1 MNLIKLKPI
10 VLFAT
15 VGFIASCAPQN
26 KETQSIST
34 DGKVTSNVIYGSDG
48 RLDVYQLTDDRLKK
62 LAESTVALI
71 KSTSLAPNSTAGFT
85 LIRGSN
91 FGTQMNLCS
100 SEKFKEQDT
109 AAFCSG
115 SLVAPD
121 LILTAGHCIELPADC
136 SSTSLVFGFAVKSVG
151 VLPKQIQS
159 SEIYKC
165 KEIVKTIRNNSG
177 QDFAVIRLDRPVL
190 NHAVLQLRQSGEMSV
205 GDGLV
210 VIGHPV
216 GLPTKVTTGGK
227 VRSIANAEFLVASLD
242 TYGGNSGS
250 AVFNEQT
257 GLIEGILVRGEQDFV
272 TQGNCTVSNVCAEG
286 ACRGEDITRIS
297 MARSYIPNSGSG
309 GGGASPVTSPT
320 NPPITPPLAPVLKP
334 EAYSAIVNLAI
345 PDNNT
350 LGIFSTLQIAS
361 APQGRKVFVNIDIA
375 HPYIGDLSVQVIA
388 PDGTSVVVHSRAGA
402 RTVNLKKS
410 YDVTSS
416 LGKVASAGVYKIIVK
431 DLAPQDVGILKSW
444 GIELR

>member
-1 MNLIKLKPI
+1 MNLIKGRRLI
-10 VLFAT
+10 ITLSTLA
-15 VGFIASCAPQN
+15 ILASCAPQN
-26 KETQSIST
+26 KDTQSIST
-34 DGKVTSNVIYGSDG
+34 DGKVTSNVIYGTDG

-71 KSTSLAPNSTAGFT
+71 KSTSIAASSTAGFN
-85 LIRGSN
+85 LITGSN

-100 SEKFKEQDT
+100 SEKFREQDT

-121 LILTAGHCIELPADC
+121 LILTAGHCIEVASDC
-136 SSTSLVFGFAVKSVG
+136 QSTSLVFGFAIKSVG
-151 VLPKQIQS
+151 VLPKQVSS

-227 VRSIANAEFLVASLD
+227 VRSIANAEFLVASVD

-272 TQGNCTVSNVCAEG
+272 TQGNCTVSNVCVEG

-297 MARSYIPNSGSG
+297 MARSYIPSSASG
-309 GGGASPVTSPT
+309 GGGVAPPV
-320 NPPITPPLAPVLKP
+320 NPPPAAVLKP
-334 EAYSAIVNLAI
+334 EVFSTIANLAI
-345 PDNNT
+345 PDNNA
-350 LGIFSTLQIAS
+350 LGIFSTLQVSS
-361 APQGRKVFVNIDIA
+361 APQGRKVFVTVDIA

-388 PDGTSVVVHSRAGA
+388 PDRKSVIVHSRAGA

-416 LGKVASAGVYKIIVK
+416 LGKS
-431 DLAPQDVGILKSW
+431 LARESIK
-444 GIELR
+444 